1 MATAQE
7 TTTRGR
13 RVELQGEVVANKM
26 QKTISVLVYRTV
38 KHDKYGKYVKK
49 STVIKAHDEKQ
60 LAKVGDTVTIFETRP
75 LSKTKRWALANVVNT
90 KKQDAYMIQM
100 QSRLNV
106 ADNSGAKEVMC
117 VKVLGG
123 SKRRFAHIGDVIV
136 VSIKDAMPNAKV
148 KKGDVAKAVIVRTK
162 HKLRRPDGS
171 YIRFDDNS
179 AVLINAAKEPVG
191 TRIFGPVARE
201 LRAKQFVKIV
211 SLAPEVLQRLMM
223 NRLQETYNKEIVP
236 ALTKQMGYKSSMQ
249 VPRLEK
255 IVISVCT
262 SEAVQN
268 PKIVNGI
275 VEEISSIAGQ
285 KAVVTKAKKA
295 ISNFKLRAGIPIGVR
310 VTLRRE
316 RMWSFMD
323 RLQTLALPRVRD
335 FRGLPSKGF
344 DGRGNYNMGLKE
356 QIVFPEIN
364 YDKIEKVRGMNI
376 TICTTAGN
384 DNEGRALLEALGMP
398 FRK

>member
-1 MATAQE
+1 M
-7 TTTRGR
+7 
-13 RVELQGEVVANKM
+13 M
-26 QKTISVLVYRTV
+26 
-38 KHDKYGKYVKK
+38 
-49 STVIKAHDEKQ
+49 
-60 LAKVGDTVTIFETRP
+60 
-75 LSKTKRWALANVVNT
+75 
-90 KKQDAYMIQM
+90 
-100 QSRLNV
+100 SRL
-106 ADNSGAKEVMC
+106 
-117 VKVLGG
+117 
-123 SKRRFAHIGDVIV
+123 
-136 VSIKDAMPNAKV
+136 
-148 KKGDVAKAVIVRTK
+148 
-162 HKLRRPDGS
+162 
-171 YIRFDDNS
+171 
-179 AVLINAAKEPVG
+179 
-191 TRIFGPVARE
+191 
-201 LRAKQFVKIV
+201 KQ
-211 SLAPEVLQRLMM
+211 
-223 NRLQETYNKEIVP
+223 TYTKEIVP
-236 ALTKQMGYKSSMQ
+236 ALSKQMGYKSAMQ

-275 VEEISSIAGQ
+275 VEEISAIAGQ

-295 ISNFKLRAGIPIGVR
+295 ISNFKLREGIPIGVR

-316 RMWSFMD
+316 KMWSFLD
-323 RLQTLALPRVRD
+323 RLNTLALPRVRD

-364 YDKIEKVRGMNI
+364 YDKVEKVRGMNI